1 MHGLNELPVLN
12 RYSCLALERRRSR
25 PGAIGPCKGAEYSQ
39 AGLRVFNQRRRQRS
53 RPGAIGPCKGA
64 GYSQAGLR
72 VFNQRRRRR
81 QACRAEA
88 EWTARRDRL

>member
-39 AGLRVFNQRRRQRS
+39 AGLRVFNQRRR
-53 RPGAIGPCKGA
+53 
-64 GYSQAGLR
+64 
-72 VFNQRRRRR
+72 R

-88 EWTARRDRL
+88 EWPARRDRL